1 MKKAGSC
8 YGSSKP
14 NSFIASPAVEDG
26 VVVIGSEDH
35 LYYLN
40 ASDGKLIW
48 KRNIGSF
55 GNSPAIADGRVFVG
69 VK

>member
-1 MKKAGSC
+1 MELL
-8 YGSSKP
+8 
-14 NSFIASPAVEDG
+14 SFLVSAVADG
-26 VVVIGSEDH
+26 RVCLGE
-35 LYYLN
+35 YFYCLN

-48 KRNIGSF
+48 KRDIGSF